1 MQTLNKREL
10 NMLVTFLTRTRFWRG
25 MPETAESLRE
35 KGMIKPTKFGMGN
48 FQITEEGRKYLRG
61 VDND

>member
-10 NMLVTFLTRTRFWRG
+10 NMLVTFRTRTRYWRG
-25 MPETAESLRE
+25 MPETAESLWK

-61 VDND
+61 VDNG